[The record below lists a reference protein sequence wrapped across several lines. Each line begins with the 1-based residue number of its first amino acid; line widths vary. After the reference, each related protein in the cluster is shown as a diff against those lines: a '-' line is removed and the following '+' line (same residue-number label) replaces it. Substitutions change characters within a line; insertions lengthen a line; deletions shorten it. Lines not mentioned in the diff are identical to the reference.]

1 MDEVH
6 LMSLSLQ
13 TEKLASAIRH
23 HEAGRLAEAEEL
35 YREILSQEAEQVDAL
50 HLLGVLSGQT
60 RREDEAV
67 ALINKA
73 IARRPGVAA
82 QHNNLGNVLRQMGRF
97 SDAIAAYR
105 IAVELDP
112 SHARAWNNLGNA
124 LKDDG
129 QRDAAI
135 KGYEQSLRLRRDIA
149 EVHSNLGIALREQG
163 RLEEAIA
170 SHRRAI
176 ALAPESS
183 EAFNNLGV
191 ALREQGRMREAV
203 TAHERAVALRPDS
216 LSAISN
222 LGAALRRAGR
232 VDEAIRW
239 LEGALEID
247 PDYADAHNNLG
258 SALIDRGDFAS
269 AAGFCRRAIALR
281 PEYADAHGN
290 LAIALAYQG
299 LVAEAMT
306 QARLAVQFMPEQPL
320 AHWNLSMLLLLVGDF
335 ELGWQEHEWRWKCPS
350 MMKTRQF
357 DQPRWNGEALAG
369 QTVLLFAEQG
379 FGDML
384 QFIRFAPLVAQCGGR
399 AIVECQPELIRLFDG
414 VPGIAKFIRTGDVLP
429 KFDLQCPVLSL
440 PFAMRGRDFSPPP
453 LPYLSAPKNGRDPS
467 QWQIEPGRLNVGLV
481 WAGDPAHQ
489 NDRARSIALGQLAPL
504 AKVRG
509 VTFHSL
515 QKGPAALE
523 ATKPPAGLHIVD
535 HVDELSDFAA
545 TANLIE
551 HLDLV
556 VAVDT
561 AVAHL
566 AGAMG
571 KPAYVMLP
579 FMPDWR
585 WMLHRQDSPWYP
597 TLKLF
602 RQRHMNDW
610 TWVIESIARA
620 LGGP

>member
-1 MDEVH
+1 
-6 LMSLSLQ
+6 
-13 TEKLASAIRH
+13 
-23 HEAGRLAEAEEL
+23 
-35 YREILSQEAEQVDAL
+35 
-50 HLLGVLSGQT
+50 
-60 RREDEAV
+60 
-67 ALINKA
+67 
-73 IARRPGVAA
+73 
-82 QHNNLGNVLRQMGRF
+82 
-97 SDAIAAYR
+97 
-105 IAVELDP
+105 
-112 SHARAWNNLGNA
+112 
-124 LKDDG
+124 
-129 QRDAAI
+129 
-135 KGYEQSLRLRRDIA
+135 
-149 EVHSNLGIALREQG
+149 
-163 RLEEAIA
+163 
-170 SHRRAI
+170 
-176 ALAPESS
+176 
-183 EAFNNLGV
+183 
-191 ALREQGRMREAV
+191 
-203 TAHERAVALRPDS
+203 VALRPDS
-216 LSAISN
+216 LPALCN
-222 LGAALRRAGR
+222 LAAAQRR
-232 VDEAIRW
+232 
-239 LEGALEID
+239 EGEID
-247 PDYADAHNNLG
+247 QAIGTLERALALNPRYPDAHNNLG
-258 SALIDRGDFAS
+258 SALIDKGDFDSAEQSCRLAS
-269 AAGFCRRAIALR
+269 SLRRGF
-281 PEYADAHGN
+281 ADAHGN

-306 QARLAVQFMPEQPL
+306 QARLAVRFMPEQPL

-414 VPGIAKFIRTGDVLP
+414 MPGVAKFIRTGDALP

-440 PFAMRGRDFSPPP
+440 PFAMRGRDFIPPP
-453 LPYLSAPKNGRDPS
+453 IPYLSAPKDGRDPS
-467 QWQIEPGRLNVGLV
+467 QWQIEPGRLNVGLI
-481 WAGDPAHQ
+481 WAGDPSHQ

-504 AKVRG
+504 SKVSG
-509 VTFHSL
+509 ATFHSL

-523 ATKPPAGLHIVD
+523 ATTPPAGLHIVD
-535 HVDELSDFAA
+535 HASQLTDFGM
-545 TANLIE
+545 TANLIA

-571 KPAYVMLP
+571 KPAYVMVP

-602 RQRHMNDW
+602 RQRQMNDW
-610 TWVIESIARA
+610 SWVIESIGRA
-620 LGGP
+620 LGGL